1 MAYTPPLPYTLH
13 FRYATPAQFL
23 HGLGEWDEWMNGKKW
38 SECYHHTAPFPH
50 LPHLPYTHFAPLGRL
65 DRWLESLRCY
75 TVVAGEP
82 DVVTQRAVSQRP

>member
-38 SECYHHTAPFPH
+38 IYLISKEYNKINYEIIGGAPINK
-50 LPHLPYTHFAPLGRL
+50 LKY
-65 DRWLESLRCY
+65 
-75 TVVAGEP
+75 
-82 DVVTQRAVSQRP
+82 